1 MAESPVNFECKTYR
15 IIDFGSKPPSG
26 SLVIGEIVSMH
37 VEEKVLKDG
46 RINPEALDLVGRMG
60 GMQYTRTTE
69 RFEMERPK
77 VKR

>member
-1 MAESPVNFECKTYR
+1 
-15 IIDFGSKPPSG
+15 
-26 SLVIGEIVSMH
+26 MH